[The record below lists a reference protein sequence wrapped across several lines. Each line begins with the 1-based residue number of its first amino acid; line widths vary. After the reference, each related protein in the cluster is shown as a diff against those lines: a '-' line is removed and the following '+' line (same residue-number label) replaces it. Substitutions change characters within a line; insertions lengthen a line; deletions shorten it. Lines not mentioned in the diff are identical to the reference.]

1 MLFPT
6 NAFHASHPEEYRWSQ
21 ETSRGS
27 KGFCGV
33 LEVGRGPAG
42 PGVSRLLLWVLR
54 GFGGPAGLGDRRGTW
69 DSSHFLNIPINIR
82 EANYNTWSFKF
93 DNFSEF
99 QNVISN
105 RSPASLP
112 PTPEHYYDPQST
124 KINIW
129 LTPNH
134 KDIILNRRNNW

>member
-1 MLFPT
+1 MLFTHHIRRNTGGPRKLLGV
-6 NAFHASHPEEYRWSQ
+6 P
-21 ETSRGS
+21 RGS
-27 KGFCGV
+27 AVSWRLEEVSRVPVDLGCCCGFSGDFEE
-33 LEVGRGPAG
+33 LRGSGIVGR
-42 PGVSRLLLWVLR
+42 PGTR
-54 GFGGPAGLGDRRGTW
+54 
-69 DSSHFLNIPINIR
+69 SHFLNIPINIR